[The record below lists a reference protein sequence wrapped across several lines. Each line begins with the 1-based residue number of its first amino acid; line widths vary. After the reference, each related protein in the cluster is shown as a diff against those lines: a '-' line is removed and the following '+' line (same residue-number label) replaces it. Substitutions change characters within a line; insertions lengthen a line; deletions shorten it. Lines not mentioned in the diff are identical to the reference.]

1 MVAKDERTPIELFD
15 PAAPEAP
22 GPTVNARFDE
32 ATLRLA
38 RLIGRQIA
46 REQFERRHCNG
57 NRAQA
62 RTLMLELLSD
72 PYAIAGDSQYLVNSR
87 TNWAASWKEKR
98 YKKGGRD
105 IRDADLWRALNDAL
119 GRRSSV
125 NWDWVRGHNRPS
137 GNERGPACRQ
147 RKACSPLSR
156 LVEIGK
162 KERSGSPSARLDVLG
177 DQQ

>member
-1 MVAKDERTPIELFD
+1 MAVKDERAPIELFA

-22 GPTVNARFDE
+22 GPTVSARFDE

-38 RLIGRQIA
+38 RLMG
-46 REQFERRHCNG
+46 REQFERRHRSG
-57 NRAQA
+57 KRAQA
-62 RTLMLELLSD
+62 RTSMLELLSD

-105 IRDADLWRALNDAL
+105 IRDVDLWRALNDAL
-119 GRRSSV
+119 GRRSTV

-137 GNERGPACRQ
+137 GNEPACRQ

-162 KERSGSPSARLDVLG
+162 KERSGSPSVRLDVLG